1 MLGSER
7 QETLQPGA
15 GMFRTA
21 PFKAVRQQ
29 QHQPGQPPPFVL
41 RGGDELIH
49 DHLRGIP
56 EVAELCLPPNECIG
70 VIETVPILE
79 TEHTCLRQWT
89 VIDFDGR
96 LVRRQVLQR
105 VILLSILDI
114 V

>member
-1 MLGSER
+1 MFGSQSLES
-7 QETLQPGA
+7 
-15 GMFRTA
+15 M
-21 PFKAVRQQ
+21 RQQ
-29 QHQPGQPPPFVL
+29 KRDAAQPPPFVL